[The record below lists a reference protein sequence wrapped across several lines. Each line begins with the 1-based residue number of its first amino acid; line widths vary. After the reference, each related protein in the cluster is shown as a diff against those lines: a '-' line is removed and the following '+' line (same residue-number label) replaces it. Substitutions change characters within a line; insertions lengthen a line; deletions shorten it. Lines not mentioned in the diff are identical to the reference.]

1 LHTPISTTWE
11 LLGETACAPSL
22 VAQDC
27 DYKQPKFELVIS
39 CSYLHTMVDPLSQYP
54 YILSY
59 FSEDEMDTTG
69 EVDQNNF

>member
-1 LHTPISTTWE
+1 
-11 LLGETACAPSL
+11 
-22 VAQDC
+22 
-27 DYKQPKFELVIS
+27 
-39 CSYLHTMVDPLSQYP
+39 MVDPLSQYP